1 MIWNPNK
8 ECMSRDEMSA
18 LQGKR
23 LHKIVKY
30 VYHNVPFY
38 RHKLQEMDLTPD
50 DIRTIDDIVKLPF
63 TTKQDLRDNYPFGL
77 QAAPPSEIIRIHAS
91 SGTTGN
97 PTIVGYTRKDIGVWS
112 ECMARCLT
120 SFGVTRDDIFSV
132 AYGYGLFT
140 GGLGAHNGVEMVGA
154 SVVPAST
161 GNTEKHARLIRDLG
175 ITGIACTPSYA
186 LYLAETME
194 KMGITK
200 EQIKLRVGA
209 FGAEPWT
216 EKMRDEIQQ
225 RLGLKGFNIYGLS
238 EIMGPSVSYE
248 CEHQNGSHINE
259 DHFYPEIINPVTLE
273 PLPKGQPGELVF
285 TTLTKEGM
293 PLLRYRTRD
302 LCSLMTGEC
311 DCGRTNVRMTA
322 ITGRSDDMLI
332 IRGINVFP
340 SQVESVVLSMKEFA
354 PRYMLVVDRV
364 NNLDTLEV
372 QVELR
377 QEYFTAT
384 FDTPAAIDELKKR
397 LSDKLRSVLSIS
409 AKVSLKAPNAIERT
423 RNNTERYDR
432 QTTFH
437 LPGEPVRHHDQGVGY
452 PQGNRRP
459 DHRFLHRG
467 YRRIRLVPRHLHRS
481 AEGL

>member
-1 MIWNPNK
+1 MIWNQTK
-8 ECMSRDEMSA
+8 ECMSRDQMRE

-23 LHKIVKY
+23 LHKIVQY

-38 RHKLQEMDLTPD
+38 RSRLQEMDLTPD

-63 TTKQDLRDNYPFGL
+63 TTKKDLRDNYPFGL
-77 QAAPPSEIIRIHAS
+77 QAAHQNEIIRIHAS

-97 PTIVGYTRKDIGVWS
+97 PTIVGYTRKDIGVWA

-120 SFGVTRDDIFSV
+120 AFGVGREDIFSV

-154 SVVPAST
+154 AVVPAST
-161 GNTEKHARLIRDLG
+161 GNTEKHVRLIRDLG

-186 LYLAETME
+186 LHLAETMD
-194 KMGITK
+194 KMGITRD
-200 EQIKLRVGA
+200 QINLRVGA

-216 EKMRDEIQQ
+216 ENMRTEIQE

-248 CEHQNGSHINE
+248 CDCQNGSHINE
-259 DHFYPEIINPVTLE
+259 DHFFPEIIDPETLQ
-273 PLPKGQPGELVF
+273 PLPAGQTGELVF

-293 PLLRYRTRD
+293 PVLRYRTRD
-302 LCSLMTGEC
+302 LCSLMPGEC
-311 DCGRTNVRMTA
+311 PCGRTNVRMTA
-322 ITGRSDDMLI
+322 IHGRSDDMLI

-340 SQVESVVLSMKEFA
+340 SQVESVVLSMEEFA
-354 PRYMLVVDRV
+354 PHYLLVVDRV
-364 NNLDTLEV
+364 KNLDTLQV

-384 FDTPAAIDELKKR
+384 LDTPAAIEELGKK
-397 LSDKLRSVLSIS
+397 LESKLRSVLSIG
-409 AKVSLKAPNAIERT
+409 AKVLLKAPGTLERS
-423 RNNTERYDR
+423 
-432 QTTFH
+432 
-437 LPGEPVRHHDQGVGY
+437 QGKSAHVID
-452 PQGNRRP
+452 NRK
-459 DHRFLHRG
+459 LK
-467 YRRIRLVPRHLHRS
+467 
-481 AEGL
+481 